1 MFGSHLYREKFH
13 SSTECLTEEQAKDLA
28 NWISIILGK
37 QKVTAVKV
45 IVGIIKGVCSK
56 VKPWEPDPGGNMKPR
71 YPIIIFINLKERER
85 Y

>member
-1 MFGSHLYREKFH
+1 MFGSHLYHDKFH
-13 SSTECLTEEQAKDLA
+13 LSTECLTEEQAIDLA

-45 IVGIIKGVCSK
+45 IVGIIKDVCSR
-56 VKPWEPDPGGNMKPR
+56 VKPWEHPGGNMKPR
-71 YPIIIFINLKERER
+71 YPMIILTNVNERER